1 MDDEPF
7 YTLEEIAEDIPSFVI
22 SPEMIDRTTS
32 SISVRF
38 KASYCGKAYF
48 IVRERAKSSNLSI
61 VNETIFAQ
69 ELTSV

>member
-7 YTLEEIAEDIPSFVI
+7 YTLEEIADNIPNFVI

-38 KASYCGKAYF
+38 KVSYCGGVYL
-48 IVRERAKSSNLSI
+48 IVRERPKSSNLSI
-61 VNETIFAQ
+61 VNETIFA
-69 ELTSV
+69 